1 MKGKNPDKS
10 LQYVKGVGPRIYARL
25 QKRGLNTIRDALY
38 FFPRTYQDRRI
49 LHRIRDLKEEG
60 FYQVKGS
67 IVASDEVRFP
77 SGKRCFEVFV
87 EDDTGIIS
95 LKWLNYNLR
104 KWKLLYCKR
113 RDLVVYGY
121 AKFFQGNLE
130 YLKAVRGVVDI
141 PLLRKD
147 FIFDEYQIYESRAW
161 GADAV
166 LLIAAM
172 LSRSQAEELSALSA
186 ELGLAVLFEVH
197 HWKEVDTALLLDMP
211 IIGINNRNL
220 KTLQIDLQT
229 TVELLKD
236 IPPDRVV
243 VSESG
248 ISTRADVEFISAH
261 RVDAILIGTAIM
273 KAEDIRARIRELFK

>member
-1 MKGKNPDKS
+1 MDI
-10 LQYVKGVGPRIYARL
+10 LDRIFEHKKARL
-25 QKRGLNTIRDALY
+25 KEAKS
-38 FFPRTYQDRRI
+38 RTPI
-49 LHRIRDLKEEG
+49 M
-60 FYQVKGS
+60 
-67 IVASDEVRFP
+67 EVRKRAKDTPRPLDFKKAIKRSPDGPVNFICELKKASP
-77 SGKRCFEVFV
+77 SKGLIR
-87 EDDTGIIS
+87 EDFNPIEIADIYGDEGASAIS
-95 LKWLNYNLR
+95 VLTEE
-104 KWKLLYCKR
+104 
-113 RDLVVYGY
+113 D
-121 AKFFQGNLE
+121 FFQGNLE